1 MAQAMGFW
9 DVHPLLGGAVEV
21 THGYNN
27 EYNIASTVISRVKLW
42 LHIYII
48 YGYII
53 THVFISIYICDL
65 CMYYMSTYRWKT
77 VLYHWAPM
85 IRGTLGCPTMDAHLY
100 ACRDRRH
107 SLLAWPSQA
116 TRAAMPPAHRN
127 LVDLPTKDG
136 DFPVQDLSQPE
147 GWLTII
153 SCFFMLRNAVWL
165 LADLMEFDHFDGR
178 AQGISGMLI

>member
-1 MAQAMGFW
+1 
-9 DVHPLLGGAVEV
+9 
-21 THGYNN
+21 
-27 EYNIASTVISRVKLW
+27 
-42 LHIYII
+42 
-48 YGYII
+48 
-53 THVFISIYICDL
+53 
-65 CMYYMSTYRWKT
+65 
-77 VLYHWAPM
+77 M

-147 GWLTII
+147 G
-153 SCFFMLRNAVWL
+153 
-165 LADLMEFDHFDGR
+165 
-178 AQGISGMLI
+178 

>member
-1 MAQAMGFW
+1 
-9 DVHPLLGGAVEV
+9 
-21 THGYNN
+21 
-27 EYNIASTVISRVKLW
+27 
-42 LHIYII
+42 
-48 YGYII
+48 
-53 THVFISIYICDL
+53 
-65 CMYYMSTYRWKT
+65 
-77 VLYHWAPM
+77 M